1 MAPLCDDDFEPYTGG
16 FYIHII
22 PILVLS
28 ILQTALLI
36 HTIYHEIQLRDD
48 EKFRAQGIKIIRVVY
63 LGMQFTALMHIISY
77 LARYLHEES
86 FPCKFLSYFVYD
98 RYCNN
103 NDPLSECCR
112 FRTN

>member
-16 FYIHII
+16 FYIRII
-22 PILVLS
+22 PIVLLS
-28 ILQTALLI
+28 ILQIALLV

-48 EKFRAQGIKIIRVVY
+48 EKFRAHGIKIIRVVY

-86 FPCKFLSYFVYD
+86 FPCKFMSYFVYD
-98 RYCNN
+98 GYR
-103 NDPLSECCR
+103 NDNILLLQHCR
-112 FRTN
+112 